1 MNFKQL
7 FKRETQEERTPCDTV
22 NSWILENGIVHYCPI
37 CDILEYCKNGK
48 NPDCDFHSSY
58 GVHFDCLPSLFGV
71 PFLKIDDPEF
81 QSIFSYRIFVDL
93 KGFSTSGD
101 PRYADQ
107 VFKRN

>member
-22 NSWILENGIVHYCPI
+22 NSWILENVIVLYCPI

-48 NPDCDFHSSY
+48 DPDCDFHSSY

-71 PFLKIDDPEF
+71 PFLKLDDPEF
-81 QSIFSYRIFVDL
+81 QSIFAYRIFVDL

-107 VFKRN
+107 VFKGN